1 MQCPPLAPMGEGGDL
16 SEADVMCKKSKH
28 VEHPVGDQFVPI
40 HLPENIPPVENNDV
54 SEFSGEMEFSGGP
67 TDFFEVSVGGNKA
80 HQGPQEIS
88 EGQSAV
94 LRDLSLGQNI
104 SESQVGT
111 RDIKKSQEVQK
122 KSEIRDFMGS
132 SGQSSKRK
140 KIETLFT
147 SLTTKKSKSP
157 GFFEEKLENFSP
169 NKSIPQCASDFQC
182 KEDLR
187 GMGSPLHNAP
197 LDRSEGWA
205 FVSPNPPEIEVFQV
219 SSLDSMDPPPKFS
232 SENFAAIASGFQLK
246 TTHSGG
252 LTTPKSKL
260 GTESMGWTPPRG
272 GTTPSDPMDIDLP
285 SPSDQIYPQT
295 DYSSGFLPRPAANL
309 SPHILGIQPGFGE
322 NFGSVARRTPPHVE
336 ILGKAPAGIDIFE
349 PGCLPQSS
357 QACQSSSKTFSVDPL
372 SSFEEMEFSSNFS
385 SRRAPALHSLGGWVG
400 DRPSSQIEHA
410 NHQSVSVSVSVTHP
424 ELPNMGVA
432 GITPINKLLA
442 RDAFACKCALQTITP
457 LCPSFASHSMM
468 PVPCKSPT
476 LPQAFTG
483 SPLFRPI
490 FSPREQNFAR
500 ENLGIYGD
508 QQKVGKS
515 SELLWLIDGEVEQGL
530 EFPLTPPRLSPKIRD
545 APADFEDFCRG
556 SSLTSVF
563 GELVIDGNETIFPK
577 GSFEFIGPGGP
588 PSPKIVEKNPIFED
602 WVMDLSTPTTVFE
615 DLDFSCDTPVFGA
628 SNDMSSRNFPGH
640 RAGGRESPT
649 VGLIPPPR
657 PGGAC
662 GRCLGLV
669 FSRKILGCNFPFAKW
684 FSKGFF
690 SRN

>member
-1 MQCPPLAPMGEGGDL
+1 MPSLGSHGGGGDL

-40 HLPENIPPVENNDV
+40 HLPENIPPVENNNV

-140 KIETLFT
+140 KIETLVT
-147 SLTTKKSKSP
+147 SLTSKKSKSP

-197 LDRSEGWA
+197 LNRSEGWT

-252 LTTPKSKL
+252 PTTPKSKL

-322 NFGSVARRTPPHVE
+322 NFGSVARRTPRMSRFW
-336 ILGKAPAGIDIFE
+336 GKPQRGLIFLSRDASPSPARHASPVQRPFLWIHFPVLRRWNFLPIFPQEE
-349 PGCLPQSS
+349 PQPC
-357 QACQSSSKTFSVDPL
+357 THW
-372 SSFEEMEFSSNFS
+372 E
-385 SRRAPALHSLGGWVG
+385 GGWEIA
-400 DRPSSQIEHA
+400 PH
-410 NHQSVSVSVSVTHP
+410 
-424 ELPNMGVA
+424 
-432 GITPINKLLA
+432 
-442 RDAFACKCALQTITP
+442 
-457 LCPSFASHSMM
+457 
-468 PVPCKSPT
+468 
-476 LPQAFTG
+476 
-483 SPLFRPI
+483 
-490 FSPREQNFAR
+490 
-500 ENLGIYGD
+500 
-508 QQKVGKS
+508 
-515 SELLWLIDGEVEQGL
+515 
-530 EFPLTPPRLSPKIRD
+530 PRLSLRI
-545 APADFEDFCRG
+545 
-556 SSLTSVF
+556 TSQF
-563 GELVIDGNETIFPK
+563 QFQFLSHIQSYQIWELRALRPLI
-577 GSFEFIGPGGP
+577 SCWPGMRLRV
-588 PSPKIVEKNPIFED
+588 SVHCK
-602 WVMDLSTPTTVFE
+602 L
-615 DLDFSCDTPVFGA
+615 
-628 SNDMSSRNFPGH
+628 
-640 RAGGRESPT
+640 
-649 VGLIPPPR
+649 
-657 PGGAC
+657 
-662 GRCLGLV
+662 
-669 FSRKILGCNFPFAKW
+669 
-684 FSKGFF
+684 
-690 SRN
+690 